1 MAKLTRIYWRDIPS
15 QVTVKAG
22 RKSAKVLLPDRFQ
35 VAIDSAAMRAGKG
48 TADDYLEDW
57 KQIHENVSGDLD
69 ALAKQAADALIEA
82 FPEKKLQ
89 ALVKAQGFVDDLPEN

>member
-22 RKSAKVLLPDRFQ
+22 RKSAKILLPERFQ

-57 KQIHENVSGDLD
+57 KQIHEEVQGELD
-69 ALAKQAADALIEA
+69 ALAQQAADELIA
-82 FPEKKLQ
+82 KFPEKKLQ
-89 ALVKAQGFVDDLPEN
+89 ALVKAQGFVADLPDT

>member
-22 RKSAKVLLPDRFQ
+22 RKSAKVLLPERFQ

-57 KQIHENVSGDLD
+57 KQLHEDVDGDIHVI
-69 ALAKQAADALIEA
+69 AQTAADKLIDA
-82 FPEKKLQ
+82 FPESRLQ
-89 ALVKAQGFVDDLPEN
+89 ALVKAQGKLDALKDE